1 MQSVKNVIKIAVSL
15 GLLGYL
21 VYKAEPAR
29 LLAVFAKIQSHNG
42 LGFLLLGFLAMLVAV
57 LFMVIRW
64 RILLKGYGFS
74 LSVGKLYGFYLIG
87 MFFNNFLPSS
97 IGGDV
102 MRIYKVIEATGDRT
116 SGFASVILERIMG
129 IAATLVLA
137 IWALFYVS
145 QQFHDT
151 RLLFSAFGLLFFI
164 TAFFVGLLHDRS
176 FQFIFKLFDKFTIFK
191 IGEKFNK
198 LFEAV
203 HVFKSN
209 RAVLGW
215 VFLMSLV
222 SQSFIV
228 LMNYF
233 LSMAFSI
240 PVSLGYLFMVV
251 PVTFVIT
258 MLPSINGLGI
268 RDLGFVSLLG
278 QIGIGTAEALS
289 LSFMNVI
296 VPMIISVAGGI
307 LFMLQKRKEKVSI
320 NDVLESDS

>member
-1 MQSVKNVIKIAVSL
+1 MQPLKNIVKIVISL

-21 VYKAEPAR
+21 IYKAEPAR
-29 LLAVFAKIQSHNG
+29 LLAVFAKIQSQNG
-42 LGFLLLGFLAMLVAV
+42 LGFLMLAFVAMLLAVLFLAM
-57 LFMVIRW
+57 RW
-64 RILLKGYGFS
+64 RVLLKGYGYT
-74 LSVGKLYGFYLIG
+74 LSIGTLYGFYLIG

-97 IGGDV
+97 IGGDI
-102 MRIYKVIEATGDRT
+102 MRIYKVIEATEDRT
-116 SGFASVILERIMG
+116 AGFASVVLERIMG

-145 QQFHDT
+145 QQFHDV
-151 RLLFSAFGLLFFI
+151 RLLISASVLLLLIILFF
-164 TAFFVGLLHDRS
+164 AVLLHDRS
-176 FQFIFKLFDKFTIFK
+176 FQLIFRLFDKFTVFK

-203 HVFKSN
+203 RVFKSN
-209 RAVLGW
+209 RSVLGW
-215 VFLMSLV
+215 TFLLSLL

-228 LMNYF
+228 FMNFF
-233 LSMAFSI
+233 LSKAFSI
-240 PVSLGYLFMVV
+240 PVDLGYLFMVV

-296 VPMIISVAGGI
+296 VPMVISITGGI
-307 LFMLQKRKEKVSI
+307 LFMIQKRKEKAGM
-320 NDVLESDS
+320 NDVLESNP

>member
-1 MQSVKNVIKIAVSL
+1 MQSVKNILKIVISL

-21 VYKAEPAR
+21 IYKAEPAR
-29 LLAVFAKIQSHNG
+29 VLAVFAKIQSQHG
-42 LGFLLLGFLAMLVAV
+42 LGFLLLSFAVMLIAVFFLAV
-57 LFMVIRW
+57 RW
-64 RILLKGYGFS
+64 RVLLKGYGYD
-74 LSVGKLYGFYLIG
+74 LSIKKLYGFYLVG

-102 MRIYKVIEATGDRT
+102 MRIYNVIEATGDRT
-116 SGFASVILERIMG
+116 TGFASVVLERIMG
-129 IAATLVLA
+129 IAATLALA

-145 QQFHDT
+145 QQFHDA
-151 RLLFSAFGLLFFI
+151 RILLSAIGLFVLILLFFL
-164 TAFFVGLLHDRS
+164 ALLHDRS
-176 FQFIFKLFDKFTIFK
+176 FQLIFRLFDKFTVLK

-203 HVFKSN
+203 RVFKSK
-209 RAVLGW
+209 RSVLVW
-215 VFLMSLV
+215 AFLLSLI

-233 LSMAFSI
+233 LSLAFSI
-240 PVSLGYLFMVV
+240 HVSLGYLFMVV

-268 RDLGFVSLLG
+268 RDLGFVGLLG
-278 QIGIGTAEALS
+278 QIGVGTAEALS

-296 VPMIISVAGGI
+296 VPMIISIAGGI
-307 LFMLQKRKEKVSI
+307 IFMIQKRKDKVSI
-320 NDVLESDS
+320 NDVLEKDV

>member
-1 MQSVKNVIKIAVSL
+1 MQPVKNILKIVISL

-29 LLAVFAKIQSHNG
+29 VLAVFAKIQSHHG
-42 LGFLLLGFLAMLVAV
+42 LGFLLLAFATMFAAVFFLA
-57 LFMVIRW
+57 FRW
-64 RILLKGYGFS
+64 RVLLKGYGYS
-74 LSVGKLYGFYLIG
+74 LSLSKLYGFYLIG

-102 MRIYKVIEATGDRT
+102 MRIYKVIEATDDRT
-116 SGFASVILERIMG
+116 TGFASVILERLMG

-145 QQFHDT
+145 QQFHDL
-151 RLLFSAFGLLFFI
+151 RLLFSAIALLLFI
-164 TAFFVGLLHDRS
+164 GLFFVALLHDRS
-176 FQFIFKLFDKFTIFK
+176 FQLIFRLFDKFTVFK

-203 HVFKSN
+203 RVFKS
-209 RAVLGW
+209 RHSILVWA
-215 VFLMSLV
+215 FLLSLV

-233 LSMAFSI
+233 LSLAFSI

-296 VPMIISVAGGI
+296 VPMIISIAGGI
-307 LFMLQKRKEKVSI
+307 LFMIQKRKEKVSI

>member
-1 MQSVKNVIKIAVSL
+1 MQPVKNILKIVVSL

-29 LLAVFAKIQSHNG
+29 LLAVFAKIQSQHG
-42 LGFLLLGFLAMLVAV
+42 LGFLLLAFGAMLTAVFFLAL
-57 LFMVIRW
+57 RW
-64 RILLKGYGFS
+64 RVLLKGYGYS
-74 LSVGKLYGFYLIG
+74 LGISKLYGFYLIG

-97 IGGDV
+97 IGGDI
-102 MRIYKVIEATGDRT
+102 MRIYKVIEATEDRT
-116 SGFASVILERIMG
+116 TGFASVVLERMMG
-129 IAATLVLA
+129 IAATLALA

-145 QQFHDT
+145 QQFHDA
-151 RLLFSAFGLLFFI
+151 RLLISAVALLFLIFL
-164 TAFFVGLLHDRS
+164 FFAALLHDRS
-176 FQFIFKLFDKFTIFK
+176 FGIIFRLFDKFTVFK

-203 HVFKSN
+203 RVFKEN
-209 RAVLGW
+209 RSVLAW
-215 VFLMSLV
+215 AFLLSLL

-228 LMNYF
+228 FMNFF
-233 LSMAFSI
+233 LSKAFSI
-240 PVSLGYLFMVV
+240 PVGLGYLFMVV
-251 PVTFVIT
+251 PITFVIT

-296 VPMIISVAGGI
+296 VPMVISIAGGI
-307 LFMLQKRKEKVSI
+307 LFMVQKRKEKASV
-320 NDVLESDS
+320 NDVLESNS

>member
-1 MQSVKNVIKIAVSL
+1 MQAVKNIVKIVVSL

-21 VYKAEPAR
+21 IYKAEPAR
-29 LLAVFAKIQSHNG
+29 VLAVFAKIQSQHG
-42 LGFLLLGFLAMLVAV
+42 LGFLLLSFAVMLIAVFFLAT
-57 LFMVIRW
+57 RW
-64 RILLKGYGFS
+64 HILLKGYGYD
-74 LSVGKLYGFYLIG
+74 LSIKKLYGFYLIG

-116 SGFASVILERIMG
+116 TGFASVVLERIMG
-129 IAATLVLA
+129 IAATLALA

-151 RLLFSAFGLLFFI
+151 RILLSAVGLLVLIVLFFL
-164 TAFFVGLLHDRS
+164 ALLHDRS
-176 FQFIFKLFDKFTIFK
+176 FQLIFRLFDKFTIFK

-203 HVFKSN
+203 RVFKS
-209 RAVLGW
+209 RQSVLIW
-215 VFLMSLV
+215 TFLLSLI

-240 PVSLGYLFMVV
+240 HVSLGYLFMVV

-268 RDLGFVSLLG
+268 RDLGFVGLLW
-278 QIGIGTAEALS
+278 QIGVGTAEALS

-296 VPMIISVAGGI
+296 VPMIISVAGGF
-307 LFMLQKRKEKVSI
+307 LFMIQKRKEKVSI
-320 NDVLESDS
+320 IDVLEKDL